1 VPRIDLEPVF
11 VGHPERPE
19 QVRLSVLTPG
29 AGGVPAETIHVA
41 VNTVGEDGR
50 ERTVGL
56 MSAYGYGKRLRLATV
71 GRRKGFLLP
80 PGRQGQERTDLR
92 VCANVPLAGRSFRL
106 VAVQA
111 STGDQDAG
119 G

>member
-1 VPRIDLEPVF
+1 
-11 VGHPERPE
+11 
-19 QVRLSVLTPG
+19 
-29 AGGVPAETIHVA
+29 
-41 VNTVGEDGR
+41 
-50 ERTVGL
+50 

-80 PGRQGQERTDLR
+80 PGQQGQERTNLR
-92 VCANVPLAGRSFRL
+92 VCANVPLAGKSFRL

-111 STGDQDAG
+111 NIADQDAG

>member
-11 VGHPERPE
+11 VRHPERPE

-29 AGGVPAETIHVA
+29 AGGIPAETIHVA
-41 VNTVGEDGR
+41 FNTVGEDGR
-50 ERTVGL
+50 EHTVGL
-56 MSAYGYGKRLRLATV
+56 MSAYGYGKQLRLATV

-80 PGRQGQERTDLR
+80 PGRQGQERTNLR

-106 VAVQA
+106 VAVPA
-111 STGDQDAG
+111 SIADQHADG
-119 G
+119 